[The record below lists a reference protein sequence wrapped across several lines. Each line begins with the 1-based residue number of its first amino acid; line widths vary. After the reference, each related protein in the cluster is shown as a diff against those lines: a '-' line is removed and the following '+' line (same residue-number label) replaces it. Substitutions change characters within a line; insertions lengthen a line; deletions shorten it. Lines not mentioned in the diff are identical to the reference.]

1 MANMAPTTLIK
12 TVVILDR
19 PSDWPEWISI
29 INLRAEDAR
38 VEKHVSLDVIEAPTP
53 LIEPTK
59 PLPSAVKAEV
69 TTIYDLRDYGEREM
83 FKMAMDQYKIE
94 LLAYK
99 E

>member
-29 INLRAEDAR
+29 INLRAEDTR
-38 VEKHVSLDVIEAPTP
+38 VEKYVSLNVIEALTP
-53 LIEPTK
+53 LIKSTK
-59 PLPSAVKAEV
+59 PFPSAVKAGV
-69 TTIYDLRDYGEREM
+69 TTIYNLRDHREREI
-83 FKMAMDQYKIE
+83 FKITMDQYKIE